1 MNYEVVN
8 GSVVDEGYLMTGHLQ
23 VTAWRPEKER
33 EREKK
38 KKRERERLK
47 QTLLFFSISQAIP
60 HLPSLF
66 PPPTLTPHLHLLL
79 KWFSY

>member
-38 KKRERERLK
+38 KKKRERERLK
-47 QTLLFFSISQAIP
+47 QTLFFFQYHKQFHISHHSFL
-60 HLPSLF
+60 HLP
-66 PPPTLTPHLHLLL
+66 
-79 KWFSY
+79 